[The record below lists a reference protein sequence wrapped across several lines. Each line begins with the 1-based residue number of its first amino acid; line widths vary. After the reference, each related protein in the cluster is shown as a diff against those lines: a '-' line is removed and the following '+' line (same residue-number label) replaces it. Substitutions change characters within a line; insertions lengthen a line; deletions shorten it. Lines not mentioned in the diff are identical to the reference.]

1 MGRNPDALDA
11 VSMPLYDVFNGT
23 VGQLSAMVGKEIE
36 ILCGLQS
43 EVVGFGRIIPHQ
55 RLFENWSNGNHPL
68 LMVFATGNHNVVIVN
83 IFRFD
88 AAKFPTADPGFKEGG
103 EDGTIPDGK
112 KIIAA
117 TGDHHLPDVGGLEGC
132 DDGLFFLAPFEV
144 LFRIEAAVSFFVT
157 VLDE

>member
-1 MGRNPDALDA
+1 
-11 VSMPLYDVFNGT
+11 
-23 VGQLSAMVGKEIE
+23 MV
-36 ILCGLQS
+36 LT
-43 EVVGFGRIIPHQ
+43 
-55 RLFENWSNGNHPL
+55 
-68 LMVFATGNHNVVIVN
+68 TGNHDVIIVDVLWLN
-83 IFRFD
+83 

-117 TGDHHLPDVGGLEGC
+117 TGGHHLPDVGGLEGC

-157 VLDE
+157 VLVYTF